1 MNASKKT
8 QQNNVLL
15 RSKRSEKGLNAC
27 ENYEKKGKM
36 INYIAQCI

>member
-15 RSKRSEKGLNAC
+15 RNKRNEKGQNEY
-27 ENYEKKGKM
+27 ENYARKGK
-36 INYIAQCI
+36 